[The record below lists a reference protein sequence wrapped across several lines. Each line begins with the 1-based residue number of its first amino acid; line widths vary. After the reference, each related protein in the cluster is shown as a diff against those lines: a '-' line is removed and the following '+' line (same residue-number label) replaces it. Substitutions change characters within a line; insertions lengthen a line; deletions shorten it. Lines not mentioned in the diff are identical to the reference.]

1 MLNKEKIFSKTILLI
16 LLLTNAVCLHANFFM
31 PEGGT
36 LTQAIA
42 LFEAGNYKEALPI
55 FKNIIDEDPGNKMV
69 NYYYGASMIEEGIYN
84 EATNKALLNAL
95 SGNTPDKVLYY
106 IGKYFHHKGLWNS
119 ALKYYNRFKNYA
131 SETEKNKLHLQEL
144 IDSCYKKV
152 NHDAPPMPTDSL
164 QLNVLDSTVPG
175 TIKIPGG
182 KTAETTSAPGQVT
195 KSIATRPEEIHFQI
209 NSLISYL
216 NINQF
221 KTDSAKQL
229 FEQGQATDKELND
242 LLKKTDSLRAEYKNS
257 LNKDN
262 ISKKII
268 EAEKESLLLESKR
281 DQLFSDAREL
291 ENIYWD
297 KASTEEKEALMHET
311 EMLSNAVKKK
321 EQEKAEINNEIIDTL
336 AVVAPEIFFNE
347 QEEDVTK
354 TVNQDDNKII
364 YKIQIGAY
372 SRELPAYIDRLFK
385 KLSFIRKI
393 DKYVDEKG
401 IVVYTT
407 GNLTNIEDAL
417 QMQTQVRQ
425 EGVKDAFVVAY
436 NNGKRITL
444 KEAKKLTK
452 GQ

>member
-1 MLNKEKIFSKTILLI
+1 MLNKEKILSKIILLI
-16 LLLTNAVCLHANFFM
+16 LLLTNAVCLHANFLM
-31 PEGGT
+31 PGGGT

-55 FKNIIDEDPGNKMV
+55 LKDIIEEEPGNKMV
-69 NYYYGASMIEEGIYN
+69 NYYYGASMVEEGIYN
-84 EATNKALLNAL
+84 EATNKALLTAL

-106 IGKYFHHKGLWNS
+106 IGRYFHHKNLWNS
-119 ALKYYNRFKNYA
+119 ALKYYNLFKNSA
-131 SETEKNKLHLQEL
+131 SETEKNELHLQEL
-144 IDSCYKKV
+144 IDFCYNKI
-152 NHDAPPMPTDSL
+152 NNGAPAATDSL
-164 QLNVLDSTVPG
+164 HLNIQDSTGPG
-175 TIKIPGG
+175 TT
-182 KTAETTSAPGQVT
+182 KTNGLKAAETTSAPEHIT
-195 KSIATRPEEIHFQI
+195 KPIVAQPEEIHFQI

-216 NINQF
+216 RINQF

-242 LLKKTDSLRAEYKNS
+242 LLKKADSLRAEYKNS
-257 LNKDN
+257 LNRDN

-281 DQLFSDAREL
+281 DKLFSDAREL

-311 EMLSNAVKKK
+311 EMLGNAVKKEK
-321 EQEKAEINNEIIDTL
+321 QEKVEINNEIIDTL

-347 QEEDVTK
+347 QEEEVTK
-354 TVNQDDNKII
+354 TENQDDNKII

-407 GNLTNIEDAL
+407 GNLTNFEDAL